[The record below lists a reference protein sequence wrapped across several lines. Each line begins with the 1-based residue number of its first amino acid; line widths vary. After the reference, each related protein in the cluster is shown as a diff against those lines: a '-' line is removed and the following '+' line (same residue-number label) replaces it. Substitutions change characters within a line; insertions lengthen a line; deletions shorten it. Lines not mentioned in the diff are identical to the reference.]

1 MSPSF
6 LLAFPTLVPL
16 LFAAWLAPPILLAI
30 ARRGGAA
37 IGWLVGAVAVHLM
50 LGVASAPGLILLFVA
65 LTHGLVALAG
75 RPGGAPPSPPAP
87 APVVIEAPSKPF
99 TPQPP
104 SPPMDTLTMVN
115 LGLAML
121 AMVVFAMVAIVYFL
135 PK

>member
-1 MSPSF
+1 MSASF

-16 LFAAWLAPPILLAI
+16 LFAAWLAPSIMLAI
-30 ARRGGAA
+30 ARRGTAA
-37 IGWLVGAVAVHLM
+37 VGWLVGAVAVHLM
-50 LGVASAPGLILLFVA
+50 LGVASTLGLVLLFVA
-65 LTHGLVALAG
+65 LAHGVVALAG
-75 RPGGAPPSPPAP
+75 RPGGAAPAP
-87 APVVIEAPSKPF
+87 APVTIEAPRKPF

-121 AMVVFAMVAIVYFL
+121 AMVVFSMVAIVYFS